1 MKDFFFL
8 KLSYDFLCVYLE
20 ILNELWIESKRRMLS
35 ADRAEPER
43 ASEQPRIWSTSKLF
57 LKSST
62 NGDETGDKLHSKL
75 KSLLMTFKIESE
87 KKEKRFPSEQ
97 KAFVVHLVLNEIL

>member
-1 MKDFFFL
+1 
-8 KLSYDFLCVYLE
+8 
-20 ILNELWIESKRRMLS
+20 MLS

-62 NGDETGDKLHSKL
+62 NGDETGDKMHSNL
-75 KSLLMTFKIESE
+75 KSL
-87 KKEKRFPSEQ
+87 Q
-97 KAFVVHLVLNEIL
+97 A